1 MTLDKI
7 QIGASVRIIEV
18 GGRGSL
24 RQHFLDMGMI
34 PGSVVRLVQYAP
46 LGDPMELQI
55 NGYSLTLRKSE
66 AAMIKVEECSEPEDA
81 DVHTEKVDAANQ
93 VPHPGLCE

>member
-55 NGYSLTLRKSE
+55 NG
-66 AAMIKVEECSEPEDA
+66 
-81 DVHTEKVDAANQ
+81 
-93 VPHPGLCE
+93 